1 MAGIP
6 PKSQSVGQAFRLP
19 LALEVRL
26 AAHCTLWGEP
36 AADVIADAV
45 ELLLDGLAD
54 RLPEQA
60 APAAPAADEWAADA
74 AAALAGF
81 VS

>member
-1 MAGIP
+1 MAQKP
-6 PKSQSVGQAFRLP
+6 PNSKSVGHALP
-19 LALEVRL
+19 LELEARL
-26 AAHCTLWGEP
+26 AAHCAAWDEP

-54 RLPEQA
+54 RVPEKAAA
-60 APAAPAADEWAADA
+60 APPDISEWAGDA